1 MLVRKNTKVRIIEN
15 EFGRDEL
22 NLDDD
27 EQVIARILFKE
38 GTRALTTVASFQNQ
52 RALLGV

>member
-1 MLVRKNTKVRIIEN
+1 MLVRKNTKVRLIEN

-22 NLDDD
+22 NLDED

-38 GTRALTTVASFQNQ
+38 GTRALTTVASLQNQ